1 MLDTPE
7 RLQLVRHRGRHR
19 FHWLSRSFHLRDQP
33 LHGLAG
39 FSGRLFAQS
48 VKDFLESADVSAC
61 LFEMLGERLTK
72 LRGRRRRGHS
82 CRRADFL
89 RCAGPAVR

>member
-1 MLDTPE
+1 
-7 RLQLVRHRGRHR
+7 
-19 FHWLSRSFHLRDQP
+19 
-33 LHGLAG
+33 
-39 FSGRLFAQS
+39 
-48 VKDFLESADVSAC
+48 VSAC